1 MTQDISSSG
10 KPIAI
15 IQTESRYSPPLVTLL
30 ATTAIALLLEKA
42 IGFGIEELISRI
54 KHRARVGKE
63 LRRFHEDLFGFLTS
77 SQFVLGER
85 FPTKEAPD
93 EKLSLID
100 ARLIAHIAQTL
111 PFDLKDEP
119 DVKEVGK
126 IELNY
131 ETNICSVGHALTS
144 DFSGFVLG
152 EFSDIRVPH
161 LLKEYQP
168 ELRWRFNYDRDPRA
182 RGKTFD
188 QKRKLVE
195 EKPPL
200 NWVIED
206 TETRTEFIPY
216 YDTRTDC
223 YKIDYVSVVK
233 AKSPHESG
241 RYAFGSKVFI
251 IAGCHELGTD
261 GFRLV
266 LDDETVLRKIHEE
279 VGTNEFQAFFEVR
292 GEKNEA
298 QSVTLIGVKHLS

>member
-10 KPIAI
+10 KPIVI

-30 ATTAIALLLEKA
+30 ATTAVTLLLESA

-77 SQFVLGER
+77 CQFVLGER
-85 FPTKEAPD
+85 FPTKEAP

-119 DVKEVGK
+119 DIKKVGE

-131 ETNICSVGHALTS
+131 EASICSVGHALTS

-161 LLKEYQP
+161 LLREYQP
-168 ELRWRFNYDRDPRA
+168 KLRWLFNYDRDPRA
-182 RGKTFD
+182 RGKTID
-188 QKRKLVE
+188 QKRKFVE
-195 EKPPL
+195 VKPPL
-200 NWVIED
+200 NWVIMD
-206 TETRTEFIPY
+206 AETGREFIPH
-216 YDTRTDC
+216 YDTRADC
-223 YKIDYVSVVK
+223 YKSDYLSVVK
-233 AKSPHESG
+233 AKSPHEGG
-241 RYAFGSKVFI
+241 RYTFGSKVFI
-251 IAGCHELGTD
+251 IAGCHELATD

-266 LDDETVLRKIHEE
+266 LDDESVLRKIHEE
-279 VGTNEFQAFFEVR
+279 VGTNEFQALFEVR
-292 GEKNEA
+292 GENNEA
-298 QSVTLIGVKHLS
+298 QSVSLIGVKCLS